1 MGEEP
6 TAKDVESS
14 LLRTLTWYHS
24 MCEVPD
30 AIEYLS
36 DYLIARDRKDEAK
49 ALKRVPECWIPMT
62 AAWLSRIDGDR
73 FTDRIEPFLAVAL
86 TYAQPEVI
94 RQPRTGGMSI
104 QDRMKEKVNNVIGEI
119 EALIDSDESFMVYDF
134 LRKLAIPGKYMP
146 QIIQYYQPYQ
156 VELHAQVFGQK
167 DEGAKEKLAMINI
180 LLRDLEKYRTQI
192 KVVKKSKKIKN
203 KR

>member
-6 TAKDVESS
+6 TASDVEKS

-24 MCEVPD
+24 MCEVQD
-30 AIEYLS
+30 AIEYLG
-36 DYLIARDRKDEAK
+36 DYLIARDRKEEAK
-49 ALKRVPECWIPMT
+49 TLKRVPECWIPLT

-73 FTDRIEPFLAVAL
+73 FADRIEPFISTAL
-86 TYAQPEVI
+86 SYALPEVI

-104 QDRMKEKVNNVIGEI
+104 QDRMKEKINDVIGEI
-119 EALIDSDESFMVYDF
+119 EALIDKDESFMVYDF
-134 LRKLAIPGKYMP
+134 LRRSAIPGRYMP

-156 VELHAQVFGQK
+156 AELHTQVFGQK
-167 DEGAKEKLAMINI
+167 DSTAKEKLAMINI
-180 LLRDLEKYRTQI
+180 FLRDLEKYRTQI